1 MYFDSRYRKFGLI
14 VSDEC
19 ECTTE
24 TRDSAIKNTKIFSIL
39 GYKVLNI
46 ETLSFEDVYIGDED
60 IEFEAFHLGSRD
72 YDSLIDVDVTDGS
85 YKNSYFHLKRGYS
98 KESVTSPLPVYK
110 KNGTFYKS
118 YKSNKVLYTLGSL
131 YAVVVDAKSLSI
143 DIILRFKDTRRYNKA
158 INKYSN
164 NYFGG
169 YNIGIE
175 DKSSILEEVSSGIYA
190 DKDLCYITNQTC
202 HEVIIPSSCKYVW
215 VESLG
220 EVDTIVFG
228 KRVKLFECSD
238 SFILALTQVK
248 NIYISK
254 EASKE
259 FIGCYLY
266 SMVLAFCKLGVAT
279 DLVKMLRHELFR
291 NRECGYATAYDI
303 CNKEK
308 YKEAVAYVLQGK
320 EIVVY

>member
-60 IEFEAFHLGSRD
+60 IEFEAFHLNSRN
-72 YDSLIDVDVTDGS
+72 YESLIYVEVTSGS
-85 YKNSYFHLKRGYS
+85 YRNVYIHLKSGYR
-98 KESVTSPLPVYK
+98 KESVTSPLPLYK
-110 KNGTFYKS
+110 RNGTFYKS
-118 YKSNKVLYTLGSL
+118 YLSNKIVYKLDKLYCLL
-131 YAVVVDAKSLSI
+131 IDAKDFSV
-143 DIILRFKDTRRYNKA
+143 DIISRFEEPERYKEVYNEGMT
-158 INKYSN
+158 

-169 YNIGIE
+169 YNMLID
-175 DKSSILEEVSSGIYA
+175 DKNALLEEISDGIYA
-190 DKDLCYITNQTC
+190 NKDLCCITC
-202 HEVIIPSSCKYVW
+202 KSSHEVLIPSNCKYIYIY
-215 VESLG
+215 SLG

-228 KRVKLFECSD
+228 KCAKLIDCLNTK
-238 SFILALTQVK
+238 LAIAPIK
-248 NIYISK
+248 NIYVSK
-254 EASKE
+254 ESSKE
-259 FIGCYLY
+259 FIGSYLY
-266 SMVLAFCKLGVAT
+266 SMVIAFYELDVAT

-291 NRECGYATAYDI
+291 NRECGYATVYDI

-308 YKEAVAYVLQGK
+308 YKEAIEYVLAGTN
-320 EIVVY
+320 IVVY

>member
-72 YDSLIDVDVTDGS
+72 YDSVIDVDVTDGS

-175 DKSSILEEVSSGIYA
+175 DKSPILEEVSSGIYA

-254 EASKE
+254 EASKK

-279 DLVKMLRHELFR
+279 DLVKTLRHELFR
-291 NRECGYATAYDI
+291 NRECGYSTAYDI

-308 YKEAVAYVLQGK
+308 YKDAVEYVLQRTN
-320 EIVVY
+320 IVVY

>member
-60 IEFEAFHLGSRD
+60 IEFEAFHLGSRY

-118 YKSNKVLYTLGSL
+118 YKSNKVLYKLGSL

-175 DKSSILEEVSSGIYA
+175 DKIAILEKISDGIYG
-190 DKDLCYITNQTC
+190 DKDLCCITNETG
-202 HEVIIPSSCKYVW
+202 HEVIIPSSCKYIW
-215 VESLG
+215 FESLG

-228 KRVKLFECSD
+228 KRVELFECKNTK
-238 SFILALTQVK
+238 LALASVK

-254 EASKE
+254 KASKE

-266 SMVLAFCKLGVAT
+266 SMVIVFYGLGVAT
-279 DLVKMLRHELFR
+279 DLVKTLRHELFR
-291 NRECGYATAYDI
+291 NRECGYAVAYDI

-308 YKEAVAYVLQGK
+308 YKDAIEYVLQGT
-320 EIVVY
+320 EIIVY

>member
-1 MYFDSRYRKFGLI
+1 MHFDSRYRKFGLI

-72 YDSLIDVDVTDGS
+72 YDSLIDVDVTSGS
-85 YKNSYFHLKRGYS
+85 YRNSYFHLKRGYS
-98 KESVTSPLPVYK
+98 RESVTSPLPVYK

-118 YKSNKVLYTLGSL
+118 YKSNKVLYNLGSL

-169 YNIGIE
+169 YSIGIE
-175 DKSSILEEVSSGIYA
+175 DKSAILEKISDGIYA
-190 DKDLCYITNQTC
+190 DKDLCYITNETG
-202 HEVIIPSSCKYVW
+202 HDVIIPSSCKYIW
-215 VESLG
+215 FDGLG

-228 KRVKLFECSD
+228 KCAKLIDCLNTK
-238 SFILALTQVK
+238 LAIAPVK
-248 NIYISK
+248 NIYVSK
-254 EASKE
+254 ESGKE
-259 FIGCYLY
+259 FIGSYLY
-266 SMVLAFCKLGVAT
+266 SMVIAFYELGVAT
-279 DLVKMLRHELFR
+279 DLVKTLRHELFR

-320 EIVVY
+320 EVVVY

>member
-1 MYFDSRYRKFGLI
+1 MYFDSRYRKFGI
-14 VSDEC
+14 IISDEC
-19 ECTTE
+19 ESITE
-24 TRDSAIKNTKIFSIL
+24 TKDCATKNTKIFSIL

-60 IEFEAFHLGSRD
+60 IEFEAFHLCSRD

-85 YKNSYFHLKRGYS
+85 YKNSYFHLKRGYT

-131 YAVVVDAKSLSI
+131 YAVVVDAKSLNI
-143 DIILRFKDTRRYNKA
+143 DIISRFKDTRKYNKA

-175 DKSSILEEVSSGIYA
+175 DKIAILEKISDGIYG
-190 DKDLCYITNQTC
+190 DKDLCCITC
-202 HEVIIPSSCKYVW
+202 KCSHEVLIPSNCKYIYIY
-215 VESLG
+215 SLG

-228 KRVKLFECSD
+228 KCAKLIDCSNTK
-238 SFILALTQVK
+238 LAIAPVK
-248 NIYISK
+248 NIYVSK
-254 EASKE
+254 ESSKE
-259 FIGCYLY
+259 FIGSYLY
-266 SMVLAFCKLGVAT
+266 SMVIAFYELGVAT
-279 DLVKMLRHELFR
+279 DLVKTLRHELFR

-308 YKEAVAYVLQGK
+308 YKEAVAYVLQGT
-320 EIVVY
+320 EIIVY